1 MPTRHPTRHP
11 VPQGARRPA
20 PGPRAIDYE
29 ALLGNPDASLWLR
42 HALASALERDPVDV
56 AIEAEVVA
64 QVLRRRAEAALHTGL
79 AGGPGQAGAGTVDGG
94 RAA

>member
-1 MPTRHPTRHP
+1 MPTRHPAHRTP
-11 VPQGARRPA
+11 PA
-20 PGPRAIDYE
+20 PRAIDYE

-56 AIEAEVVA
+56 ATEAEIVA
-64 QVLRRRAEAALHTGL
+64 QVLRLRAEAALS
-79 AGGPGQAGAGTVDGG
+79 GGPGQPATASTGLIIGA